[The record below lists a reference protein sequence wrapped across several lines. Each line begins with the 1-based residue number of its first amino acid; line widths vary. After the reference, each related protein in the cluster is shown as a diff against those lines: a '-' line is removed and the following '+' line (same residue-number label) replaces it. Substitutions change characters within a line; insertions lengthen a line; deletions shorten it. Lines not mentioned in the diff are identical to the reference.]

1 MQLFFETFFT
11 FFVIDSFFRMFKSVF
26 LLTPLGRRRDL
37 PALYI
42 TELIELLA
50 KTKKRLS
57 NNNRG
62 RLDLMADILET
73 SQGGVKK
80 TCLMYRCNLSFRQ
93 LKHYSD
99 FMLRKELLRIVAD
112 NANSDRGLLET
123 TDKGKE
129 FLKTYTC
136 LKALVE

>member
-1 MQLFFETFFT
+1 
-11 FFVIDSFFRMFKSVF
+11 MFKSVF
-26 LLTPLGRRRDL
+26 LLTFMGRRRDL
-37 PALYI
+37 PVLCI
-42 TELIELLA
+42 IELIELLA
-50 KTKKRLS
+50 KTKRRLS
-57 NNNRG
+57 NSNRG

-73 SQGGVKK
+73 SQSGVKK

-93 LKHYSD
+93 LKYYSD

-112 NANSDRGLLET
+112 DVNSDRGLFKT

-136 LKALVE
+136 LKALVK

>member
-1 MQLFFETFFT
+1 
-11 FFVIDSFFRMFKSVF
+11 MF
-26 LLTPLGRRRDL
+26 
-37 PALYI
+37 
-42 TELIELLA
+42 A

-62 RLDLMADILET
+62 RLDLIADILET

-93 LKHYSD
+93 LKCYSD
-99 FMLRKELLRIVAD
+99 FMLRKELLRVVAND
-112 NANSDRGLLET
+112 VNSDHGLFET

>member
-1 MQLFFETFFT
+1 
-11 FFVIDSFFRMFKSVF
+11 MFKSVF
-26 LLTPLGRRRDL
+26 LLTFMGRRRDL
-37 PALYI
+37 PALYS
-42 TELIELLA
+42 IELMELLV

-57 NNNRG
+57 NSNRG
-62 RLDLMADILET
+62 RLDLIADILES

-93 LKHYSD
+93 LKYYSD
-99 FMLRKELLRIVAD
+99 FMLKKELLRIVAD
-112 NANSDRGLLET
+112 DVNSYHGLLET

>member
-1 MQLFFETFFT
+1 ML
-11 FFVIDSFFRMFKSVF
+11 V
-26 LLTPLGRRRDL
+26 
-37 PALYI
+37 
-42 TELIELLA
+42 

-57 NNNRG
+57 NSNRG
-62 RLDLMADILET
+62 RLDLIADILET

-93 LKHYSD
+93 LKYYSD
-99 FMLRKELLRIVAD
+99 FMLRKELLRVVAD
-112 NANSDRGLLET
+112 DVNSDHGLFET

-136 LKALVE
+136 LKALVK